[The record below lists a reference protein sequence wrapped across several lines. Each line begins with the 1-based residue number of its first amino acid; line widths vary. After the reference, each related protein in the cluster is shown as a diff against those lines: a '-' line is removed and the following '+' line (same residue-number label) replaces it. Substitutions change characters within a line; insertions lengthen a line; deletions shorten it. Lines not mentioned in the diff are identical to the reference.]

1 MGNTIV
7 IELYAAEKTEH
18 CLVCCGTNYEVTQM
32 PDCMAMMAATLLVFF
47 VAETRHA
54 CYCAQCA
61 QPYGV
66 NGPAMWSR
74 ANGVKYGCV
83 CLHVDKFAADNRR
96 PAAIARLPEKTKTL
110 QAGHFYNYETQKQKP
125 GKYQEIQKCKNTN
138 KLMNFCPK

>member
-1 MGNTIV
+1 M
-7 IELYAAEKTEH
+7 LRYKLRSYADAGLH
-18 CLVCCGTNYEVTQM
+18 GYDGC
-32 PDCMAMMAATLLVFF
+32 DAAGFF
-47 VAETRHA
+47 V

-110 QAGHFYNYETQKQKP
+110 QAGHFYNYETQKQKTREVSRNTEMQ
-125 GKYQEIQKCKNTN
+125 KYQQVDELLSEMKQLTGDSNNRAVPSSHNLLCIV
-138 KLMNFCPK
+138 